1 MPLLHH
7 VHRPCNSWAG
17 VWAASYRARAHVP
30 RRPLKFHWLLELS
43 PYPGVSTTGLSS
55 GHAQPETT
63 RLDALALNI
72 VDEQVSAV
80 DWADGDVL
88 QLQLADGRHVYAEVL
103 AGPPSRTKV
112 ARLLSQSVGTPGTAP
127 RSPQILCGGVRYIV
141 HMGPTNATEGEA
153 ATAPP
158 EAAGNIEPVM
168 VLEAVGGNL
177 STRIVLSVRFRAHL
191 FLHYISRLIPRRR
204 SLPYQP
210 SSPPPSQI
218 GSPKGALSSSESLLG
233 LIAVPP
239 KKHAPALRSWAPL
252 TVRLMKPT
260 SPQQER
266 HPQQQAT
273 YPGSLH
279 GFSVLRANRVMTL
292 RELRRRAAAEPGA
305 WCDGSGPSNGPVSEY
320 ARAIFTAGEV
330 AALMEGRRGVVLLQ
344 LHVGWE
350 EHEKVPPYGPYK
362 PLVLRL
368 LREALERPDIMS
380 YASSA
385 PVPGAAAGNP
395 TYGLTMILCADKEPF
410 RSWGAHLASF
420 GCQAALEA
428 QSPYYKLLI
437 GRILGY
443 LPENISHY
451 VQVGGWM
458 GRWHVGWCVG
468 VMHTRMGLQAAS
480 TPGVSS
486 HVAPVESFQSD
497 NRYTQAGHDRT

>member
-168 VLEAVGGNL
+168 VLEAVG
-177 STRIVLSVRFRAHL
+177 
-191 FLHYISRLIPRRR
+191 
-204 SLPYQP
+204 
-210 SSPPPSQI
+210 
-218 GSPKGALSSSESLLG
+218 GALSSSESLLG

-451 VQVGGWM
+451 VQEKHGQAPSSEVVAAVEQQLRQLSSKAVVLPWNTSSRGG
-458 GRWHVGWCVG
+458 GRKN
-468 VMHTRMGLQAAS
+468 AKK
-480 TPGVSS
+480 
-486 HVAPVESFQSD
+486 
-497 NRYTQAGHDRT
+497 